1 MGEAVLKPF
10 YTVEEYLELQRE
22 LPYKIEYHNGEVF
35 AMAGGS
41 VRHALLA
48 NTIGALLRE
57 KLKGR
62 NCNTFNSDLMIG
74 FEEYHY
80 VYADASVICGKPETW
95 EANKNAV
102 RNVCLVVE
110 VLSSETEEYDRGTKF
125 DKYQQME
132 TFVEYVL
139 VSQNRPW
146 VEVFFKPQDIAF
158 WQYKAYYTLE
168 DIIVLRS
175 LDIEISMKDLYEGV
189 F

>member
-1 MGEAVLKPF
+1 MKS
-10 YTVEEYLELQRE
+10 YYSVEEYLELQKE
-22 LPYKIEYHNGEVF
+22 LPYKIEYHEGEIF
-35 AMAGGS
+35 ALAGGS

-48 NTIGALLRE
+48 NSIGSLLRE
-57 KLKGR
+57 KLLPK

-110 VLSSETEEYDRGTKF
+110 VLSAETEEYDRGAKF
-125 DKYQQME
+125 EKYQQIE
-132 TFVEYVL
+132 SFVEYVL
-139 VSQNRPW
+139 ISQNRPW
-146 VEVFFKPQDIAF
+146 VETFFRPKDSVF

-168 DIIVLRS
+168 DMIMLRS
-175 LDIEISMKDLYEGV
+175 LEIEVSMKDLYEGV